1 MSSYLEISEALYDQ
15 IEPMRTIDTHEHL
28 FEEPTRLADQL
39 DFSSLFDAYANADLV
54 SAGMSSSDHDRFMSP
69 ATDLDEKWRM
79 AAPYWEAARHTGYS
93 TAIRLTIRD
102 LYGADDLN
110 SSTYGP
116 ITEKMRAANKPGVN
130 RSVLHDKAGIDW
142 CIVHNLDGEQH
153 PFRAETDRSLF
164 KQVIVVAKFFGQE
177 TMVQELADPTGVA
190 PDSWSAYKRVIDWY
204 FEQYGED
211 AVAIKNNCP
220 YWRNLRFDSVSDED
234 AAAIFER
241 QYVRGESVT
250 AAETKALQDAT
261 FRYCIG
267 RAIEYDL
274 PVQIHTGY
282 LAGNWGMDVNRIR
295 ATDLTNLF
303 GEYHEARFDLF
314 HISYPYHL
322 ELGTLAKN
330 YPERLAQLLLGL
342 DHRSIRQPAGS
353 SQLPDF
359 SANQQ
364 DICFRRRRADRRSG
378 LRPPALG
385 QATDSACPWSAC
397 GGVLLQRVGG
407 VDCREANPARQRGR
421 FLRSLTHAD

>member
-1 MSSYLEISEALYDQ
+1 MSSYLEISEALYEQ

-93 TAIRLTIRD
+93 TAIRLTIRN

-142 CIVHNLDGEQH
+142 CIVHNLDGEQN

-330 YPERLAQLLLGL
+330 YPNVWLNFCWAWIIDPYASRQALLSYLTSVPINKIFAFGGDVRIADPAYGHLLLAK
-342 DHRSIRQPAGS
+342 RQIA
-353 SQLPDF
+353 L
-359 SANQQ
+359 
-364 DICFRRRRADRRSG
+364 
-378 LRPPALG
+378 ALG
-385 QATDSACPWSAC
+385 QLVAESYYSESEALTVARRILRDNA
-397 GGVLLQRVGG
+397 
-407 VDCREANPARQRGR
+407 VD
-421 FLRSLTHAD
+421 FFDL